1 MPNVE
6 VESRLVPA
14 EALRAPD
21 EIAVIVPVY
30 MGKSLLRE
38 LCGRLALQ
46 TITNEFSIIL
56 VDDRSKDN
64 AWPLIQE
71 LGRENERIRG
81 VQLSRNFGQ
90 HHALTAGIDHAR
102 IG

>member
-6 VESRLVPA
+6 VESTLVPA
-14 EALRAPD
+14 EALRALD

-30 MGKSLLRE
+30 MGKSMLRE
-38 LCGRLALQ
+38 LCGRLVKTLQ

-56 VDDRSKDN
+56 VDDRSEDN

-71 LGRENERIRG
+71 LGR
-81 VQLSRNFGQ
+81 
-90 HHALTAGIDHAR
+90 
-102 IG
+102 